1 MTLEH
6 FKVSETVYLQL
17 PKVPTLFGPAQK
29 F

>member
-17 PKVPTLFGPAQK
+17 PKGPTLFDPAQK